1 MGIRA
6 PCTNARE
13 TQGSRAGR
21 PRYHERRRAAC
32 PVQTRRSMSVYRK
45 HLRIASIVVCSVSP
59 AAAPSLSSQGGGQAR
74 RSIVAPT
81 PEAPAAASAL
91 EPARSMLRH
100 LVGQWR
106 VEIRFAGN
114 FDGPPDAAG
123 TRVVAALFDDL
134 RLQWTEQLDS
144 SRTRSQ
150 GLLGFDPRSGRFYS
164 TTIDSAGSG
173 AEFLTGT
180 LSAQEPLVTFIP
192 VSPGSSQ
199 RPLASFTWT
208 MVDQDHFTWAP
219 LDRGWR
225 AVLTRQP

>member
-1 MGIRA
+1 MS
-6 PCTNARE
+6 P
-13 TQGSRAGR
+13 
-21 PRYHERRRAAC
+21 Y
-32 PVQTRRSMSVYRK
+32 RSY
-45 HLRIASIVVCSVSP
+45 LRIASIAVGIVSP
-59 AAAPSLSSQGGGQAR
+59 TVTASQLAAQGGGQAR
-74 RSIVAPT
+74 RSVAATSPA
-81 PEAPAAASAL
+81 APAPASAL

-100 LVGQWR
+100 LVGRWR

-114 FDGPPDAAG
+114 FDGPPDASG

-134 RLQWTEQLDS
+134 RLQWTEELDS

-164 TTIDSAGSG
+164 STVDSAGSG

-180 LSAQEPLVTFIP
+180 LSTQEPLVTFIP
-192 VSPGSSQ
+192 IAPASGQ
-199 RPLASFTWT
+199 RPMESFSWA

-225 AVLTRQP
+225 AVLTREP